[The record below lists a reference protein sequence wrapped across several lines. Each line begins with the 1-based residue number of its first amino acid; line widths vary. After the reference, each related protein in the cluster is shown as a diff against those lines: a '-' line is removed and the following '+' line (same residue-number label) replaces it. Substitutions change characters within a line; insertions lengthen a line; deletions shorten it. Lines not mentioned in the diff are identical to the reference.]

1 MTIYNLYFFNR
12 KGTCLAYKEWCREK
26 KSGISQEEEF
36 KLVHGMLLSLRSF
49 SHKLATRADQL
60 PLVHSYRTSSYKMN
74 YIETATGLK
83 MVLNTD
89 PDAIVLFYH
98 LLGFNLKFAGNNRI
112 DAINFLN
119 VRWCCIEEPICG
131 YLKTNWFGIV
141 SQKARRTCESPL
153 LFHVTNFE

>member
-89 PDAIVLFYH
+89 PDAIVF
-98 LLGFNLKFAGNNRI
+98 F
-112 DAINFLN
+112 FLN
-119 VRWCCIEEPICG
+119 FA
-131 YLKTNWFGIV
+131 N
-141 SQKARRTCESPL
+141 
-153 LFHVTNFE
+153 